1 MKIVLLADN
10 RKNELLVNFCIAY
23 RQLLAKHELYSMY
36 NTATLLESAADLT
49 VFGLSTDY
57 SGGFEQL
64 ASRAMFNEIDS
75 VIYLR
80 DSQISFYDDSNPLLK
95 ACDYNSIP
103 YATNLASAEILILA
117 IDRGDLDWRELI
129 RT

>member
-1 MKIVLLADN
+1 M
-10 RKNELLVNFCIAY
+10 
-23 RQLLAKHELYSMY
+23 H
-36 NTATLLESAADLT
+36 NTSTLLEASSELN
-49 VFGLSTDY
+49 VFGLSMDY
-57 SGGFEQL
+57 SGGFDQL
-64 ASRAMFNEIDS
+64 ASRAMFNEIDA

-80 DSQISFYDDSNPLLK
+80 DTQISFYDDLNPLLK
-95 ACDYNSIP
+95 ASDYNSIP

>member
-23 RQLLAKHELYSMY
+23 RQLLAKHDLYSMH
-36 NTATLLESAADLT
+36 NTATLLESAAELD
-49 VFGLSTDY
+49 VFGLSMDY
-57 SGGFEQL
+57 AGGFDQL

-75 VIYLR
+75 VVYLR
-80 DSQISFYDDSNPLLK
+80 DTQISFYDEPNALLK

>member
-23 RQLLAKHELYSMY
+23 RQLLAKHELYSMN
-36 NTATLLESAADLT
+36 NTATFLEAAAELK
-49 VFGLSTDY
+49 VFGLSMDY
-57 SGGFEQL
+57 AAGFDQL

-75 VIYLR
+75 VVYLR
-80 DSQISFYDDSNPLLK
+80 DTQISFYDEPNALLK